1 MFINTPLARRQ
12 WTGLDDEHLASIGFV
27 NFGWNALERKFSS
40 LIWVTAG
47 WDQGVGELVLAGLG
61 NVALVKLFANLMR
74 QELRAAPDRRLLAQA
89 LQTGALFD
97 EIREARNDIVHCF
110 FHVDPTKGLEGH
122 FKGPARTTAEGGAE
136 LRTVAMGKDD
146 IDDLCGAISDCLES
160 VDDLILKLW
169 FRRRYLLA
177 LPAGEAPREGAYDR
191 AVHYWNPA
199 PFDFHRL
206 RVYPKKRA
214 RHQVR
219 RGPPSGAPQ
228 APDDVSDAD
237 GP

>member
-47 WDQGVGELVLAGLG
+47 WDQGVGELVLAGIG
-61 NVALVKLFANLMR
+61 NVSLVKLFANLVR
-74 QELRAAPDRRLLAQA
+74 QELKSTPDRRLLAQA

-97 EIREARNDIVHCF
+97 EIREARNDVVHCF
-110 FHVDPTKGLEGH
+110 FHVDPTRGVEGH
-122 FKGPARTTAEGGAE
+122 FKGPARTTAEGAAE

-160 VDDLILKLW
+160 VDDLILKVW
-169 FRRRYLLA
+169 FRRRYLA
-177 LPAGEAPREGAYDR
+177 SLPAGEAPRESAYDR
-191 AVHYWNPA
+191 AVHDWNPA

-206 RVYPKKRA
+206 RVYPKKRT
-214 RHQVR
+214 RRVR
-219 RGPPSGAPQ
+219 RAAQASAAATTEAGDTDAP
-228 APDDVSDAD
+228 
-237 GP
+237 